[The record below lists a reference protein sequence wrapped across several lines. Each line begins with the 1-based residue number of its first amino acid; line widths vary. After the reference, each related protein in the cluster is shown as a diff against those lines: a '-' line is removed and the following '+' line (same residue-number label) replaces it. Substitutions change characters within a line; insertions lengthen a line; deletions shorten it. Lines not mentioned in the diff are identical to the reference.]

1 MKYTEFKNGLNNGQ
15 EYSIYLF
22 EGEDAFFRESGV
34 SLLKNKFVQEPSL
47 NFVNLQSDTPVNQI
61 ITSLEGYPFMSQ
73 KRMTLI
79 REFYPKQEVFKAG
92 LKGYLDDP
100 LSTSILVILNEK
112 PCEPLKKFASV
123 CVVDCSKADTS
134 LLIKW
139 IKAECSLSGVSI
151 DGETAKTLSEFC
163 LSDMTRI
170 KTETHKLIAY
180 AQSGGTI
187 TIQDVN
193 NLVARD
199 LEYKVYELTDYI
211 GKKNFDKALLL
222 ISDMTGKGEPA
233 SRILSYIYNYF
244 RRLLHVSISDMS
256 NSEIAEA
263 FAVKEFAVSKM
274 KQQASMF
281 KKKALKNAVDM
292 LCLAD
297 FNIKSGLA
305 DGECYSYLTIFK
317 IMTEK

>member
-15 EYSIYLF
+15 EYAVYLF

-34 SLLKNKFVQEPSL
+34 ALLKNKFVQEPSL
-47 NFVNLQSDTPVNQI
+47 NYVNLESDAPINQI
-61 ITSLEGYPFMSQ
+61 VNSLEGYPFMSQ

-79 REFYPKQEVFKAG
+79 REFYPKQESFKAG
-92 LKGYLDDP
+92 LKSYLENP
-100 LSTSILVILNEK
+100 LSTSILVIVNEK
-112 PCEPLKKFASV
+112 TCDALKKFSSV
-123 CVVDCSKADTS
+123 CVVDCSKADVS

-139 IKAECSLSGVSI
+139 IKAESSLAGVNI
-151 DGETAKTLSEFC
+151 DGETAKLLSEYC

-170 KTETHKLIAY
+170 KTETNKLISY
-180 AQSGGTI
+180 VGRGGTI
-187 TIQDVN
+187 RVEDVN
-193 NLVARD
+193 DLVARD

-211 GKKNFDKALLL
+211 GKKNFDKALLV
-222 ISDMTGKGEPA
+222 ISDMIDKGELA

-244 RRLLHVSISDMS
+244 RRLLHVSISDMT
-256 NSEIAEA
+256 NAELADA
-263 FAVKEFAVSKM
+263 FSVKEYAVSKM

-281 KKKALKNAVDM
+281 KKKALKSAVDM
-292 LCLAD
+292 LCSAD

-305 DGECYSYLTIFK
+305 EGESYSYLTIFK

>member
-15 EYSIYLF
+15 EYAIYLF

-34 SLLKNKFVQEPSL
+34 ALLKNKFVQEPSL
-47 NFVNLQSDTPVNQI
+47 NFVNLEPDVPINQI

-79 REFYPKQEVFKAG
+79 REFYPKQETLKSG
-92 LKGYLDDP
+92 LKDYLENP
-100 LSTSILVILNEK
+100 LSTSILVIVNEK
-112 PCEPLKKFASV
+112 ACDTIKKYSSV
-123 CVVDCSKADTS
+123 CTVDCSKADIS

-139 IKAECSLSGVSI
+139 IKAECSLSGVNI
-151 DGETAKTLSEFC
+151 DGETAKMLAEYC

-170 KTETHKLIAY
+170 KTETNKLISFAG
-180 AQSGGTI
+180 SGGTI
-187 TIQDVN
+187 QSQDVN

-199 LEYKVYELTDYI
+199 LEYKIYELTDYI
-211 GKKNFDKALLL
+211 GKKNFDKALLV
-222 ISDMTGKGEPA
+222 INDMTTKGELP

-244 RRLLHVSISDMS
+244 RRLLHVAISDMT
-256 NSEIAEA
+256 NSEIADA
-263 FAVKEFAVSKM
+263 FGVKEYAVAKM
-274 KQQASMF
+274 KQQSAMF

-292 LCLAD
+292 LCSAD

-305 DGECYSYLTIFK
+305 DGESYSYLTIFK